1 MKRRWSTGR
10 EVRSAYC
17 RLSLRE
23 RTCFRWQ
30 RKAVAVVSVYLA
42 VALLL
47 TAAQLPAQEPPAADK
62 ERIEAA
68 LKLTTAEAAK
78 YSFVLE
84 DANRPDP
91 ELVAEPVLKWSNPA
105 AGEIHGNVFLW
116 TSRGRPVVVGALFK
130 WFTPHTHMS
139 HEFHSLAET
148 PLAGRY
154 DQREVWKSSEAGVTF
169 APLAAAPP
177 PAETPAQRLIQMRR
191 LARELTAIKRD
202 REGSVGELRLLTQ
215 PVYRYADP
223 AGGVIDGALF
233 AFVQGTDPE
242 VFVLFEAR
250 SEGGTPRWTFAAARM
265 NSVAFTLRHG
275 EREVWKVDVLPWAD
289 VQSHRQVYTTF
300 RHDAVLE

>member
-1 MKRRWSTGR
+1 MNGS
-10 EVRSAYC
+10 YM
-17 RLSLRE
+17 
-23 RTCFRWQ
+23 
-30 RKAVAVVSVYLA
+30 AVCLTA
-42 VALLL
+42 ALLL
-47 TAAQLPAQEPPAADK
+47 TAARLSAQEPAAADPPAADK

-68 LKLTTAEAAK
+68 LKLTSAEAAK

-84 DANRPDP
+84 DANRHEPK
-91 ELVAEPVLKWSNPA
+91 LVAEPVLKWSNPA

-154 DQREVWKSSEAGVTF
+154 GEREVWRAPQAGVTF

-177 PAETPAQRLIQMRR
+177 PADTPAHRLIQMRR
-191 LARELTAIKRD
+191 LAREFTAAKRD
-202 REGSVGELRLLTQ
+202 RDGGVGELRLLTQ

-223 AGGVIDGALF
+223 AGGLLDGALF
-233 AFVQGTDPE
+233 TFVQGTDPE
-242 VFVLFEAR
+242 VFLLLEAR
-250 SEGGTPRWTFAAARM
+250 DDRGAPRWTFAAARM

-275 EREVWKVDVLPWAD
+275 QRDVWKVDILPWAD